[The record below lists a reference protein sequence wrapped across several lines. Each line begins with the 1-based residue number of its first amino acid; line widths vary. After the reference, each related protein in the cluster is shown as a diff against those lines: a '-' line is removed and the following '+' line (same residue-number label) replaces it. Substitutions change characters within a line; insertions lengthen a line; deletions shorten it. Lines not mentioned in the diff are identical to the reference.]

1 MLGLKRSRVTFLARR
16 VFAFLGERKVT
27 VNRGPDTLVR
37 LVLVPATMELLG
49 PANWWLPKWLDR
61 ILPKIRIEE
70 GTPTPTPTPT
80 PVPVPTGGAS
90 R

>member
-1 MLGLKRSRVTFLARR
+1 
-16 VFAFLGERKVT
+16 
-27 VNRGPDTLVR
+27 VR

-49 PANWWLPKWLDR
+49 PANWWLPKWLGR

-70 GTPTPTPTPT
+70 GTPTPTPAPT
-80 PVPVPTGGAS
+80 PVPTGGAS